1 MYRITSIQCCL
12 YRNWLDFM
20 DKPKSQ
26 ILFITTGSTLRK
38 MINDLVLPVD
48 EFSKQYYFQSVER
61 LKNEELKCCIVSS
74 YYTNNQLVKHQLYPC
89 NVQLYHSAL
98 LSKNKNRSSNKLT
111 RVPQILVQ
119 IFDYQDSSDS
129 RGSHFRPITVHVASI
144 LTGQ

>member
-89 NVQLYHSAL
+89 NV
-98 LSKNKNRSSNKLT
+98 
-111 RVPQILVQ
+111 
-119 IFDYQDSSDS
+119 
-129 RGSHFRPITVHVASI
+129 
-144 LTGQ
+144 